1 MSAMTSALT
10 PPAAL
15 AAPQPDSGAFRQP
28 IAFIRADHD
37 RQEAICTW
45 LEACADQEDS
55 QAIAGAAQAL
65 LRFFTEDLPRH
76 ALDEEE
82 DLFPLLRRRAAPQD
96 GIDRILDQLSHEHLL
111 DRDLVEFLVE
121 DLEALAAHLRL
132 PHAIRFFNNLKA
144 FAMTQVRHLAWENAT
159 VLPLAERRLS
169 SDDLAALGRS
179 LARRR
184 GFPVDG

>member
-1 MSAMTSALT
+1 MSPL
-10 PPAAL
+10 PEPAAL
-15 AAPQPDSGAFRQP
+15 EPPRLESDSFRQP
-28 IAFIRADHD
+28 IDFIRADHE
-37 RQEAICTW
+37 RQEVICTW
-45 LEACADQEDS
+45 LEACADEEDT

-82 DLFPLLRRRAAPQD
+82 DLFPLLRRRATAED
-96 GIDRILDQLSHEHLL
+96 GIDRILDQLSREHLL
-111 DRDLVEFLVE
+111 DKDLVEFLVE
-121 DLEALAAHLRL
+121 DLEALAEHLRL

-169 SDDLAALGRS
+169 SDDMATLAQS

-184 GFPVDG
+184 GFSVDG